1 MTTAKARQHVAATR
15 RLCRGSEASCAL
27 EQPCASEPVPSCA
40 MVRSGQ
46 VRHAGGKPFTVD
58 LVGQAERLRGLP
70 QALFWGVTVC
80 KWSNFAHELR
90 HHEATWRNGGAAVL
104 PFLRRRVPGCGA
116 AARAARARR
125 YASQT
130 TFRSVLFSQS
140 SAAAWGEL

>member
-70 QALFWGVTVC
+70 PPHTVLLCAKCKGVAYC
-80 KWSNFAHELR
+80 SKDC
-90 HHEATWRNGGAAVL
+90 
-104 PFLRRRVPGCGA
+104 P
-116 AARAARARR
+116 
-125 YASQT
+125 
-130 TFRSVLFSQS
+130 RSLSL
-140 SAAAWGEL
+140 SAGRCYSGE

>member
-1 MTTAKARQHVAATR
+1 VTTAKARQHVAATR

-80 KWSNFAHELR
+80 KWSSLAL
-90 HHEATWRNGGAAVL
+90 V
-104 PFLRRRVPGCGA
+104 RVSFVP
-116 AARAARARR
+116 
-125 YASQT
+125 
-130 TFRSVLFSQS
+130 
-140 SAAAWGEL
+140 